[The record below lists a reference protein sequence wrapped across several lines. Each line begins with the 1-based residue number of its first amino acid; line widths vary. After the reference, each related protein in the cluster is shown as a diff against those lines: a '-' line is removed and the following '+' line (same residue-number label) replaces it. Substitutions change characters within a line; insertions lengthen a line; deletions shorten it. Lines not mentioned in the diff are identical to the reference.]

1 MAFKPSNSNQQS
13 TPVNP
18 NIPKLNWNELNK
30 GVKGGSRPARVSL
43 IVDLG
48 TQEREPSTKDYNP
61 NDPKQAEALTKG
73 SYVENINGKDILHT
87 PRKPVQQVAVLA
99 DLLNDVVD
107 YGGQIGKQPYRV
119 LLNPSFKGDIKGVDL
134 AGCYSYDESG
144 KRLEEKPFTF
154 HAQSLLTKLAKA
166 TKTLSIIDGGADNM
180 DVSLLAGKAF
190 MAQIAVNTS
199 GENTYVNYKGCSEV
213 PLIEDEDGNEAP
225 LKVKPLTNEARIIT
239 FDSVTED
246 DVKFLRG
253 DLVKKIKQALNYHG
267 SKMQAVL
274 ENNRAN
280 TQNNASSEPSEPAKA
295 QGNAKPQAKAKEA
308 PKASEAIVDAGID
321 LDDQIPF

>member
-1 MAFKPSNSNQQS
+1 
-13 TPVNP
+13 
-18 NIPKLNWNELNK
+18 
-30 GVKGGSRPARVSL
+30 L

-61 NDPKQAEALTKG
+61 NDLKQVEALTNG
-73 SYVENINGKDILHT
+73 SWLLTVNGKEVLHT

-107 YGGQIGKQPYRV
+107 YGGDNGKQPYRV
-119 LLNPSFKGDIKGVDL
+119 LLNASFKGDIKGVDL
-134 AGCYSYDESG
+134 AGCYSYDDQG
-144 KRLEEKPFTF
+144 KRLEDRPYTF
-154 HAQSLLTKLAKA
+154 HQQSLLTKLAKA
-166 TKTLSIIDGGADNM
+166 TKTLAMIDGGADNM
-180 DVSLLAGKAF
+180 DVSLLSGKAF

-225 LKVKPLTNEARIIT
+225 LKVKPLTNEARVIT

-253 DLVKKIKQALNYHG
+253 DLVKKIKQALNYNG

-274 ENNRAN
+274 ESTAKAPQQA
-280 TQNNASSEPSEPAKA
+280 TEPSNA
-295 QGNAKPQAKAKEA
+295 QEQAKVAGKSKGSQKPA
-308 PKASEAIVDAGID
+308 ASVVDDVPSVDDSSGDD
-321 LDDQIPF
+321 LPF